1 MVQNGP
7 KWSRMIIW
15 RVLGRLAGALEAQHG
30 RRIVQERS
38 LEVLVRVSGGS
49 QRVPGVSW
57 DGPERSWEGLWR
69 FCEGAGGLLGLS

>member
-15 RVLGRLAGALEAQHG
+15 RVLGSLGGSLEVQNG

-38 LEVLVRVSGGS
+38 LEVLVRVSGDP
-49 QRVPGVSW
+49 QRVHGVSW
-57 DGPERSWEGLWR
+57 DGLEKSCEGLWR
-69 FCEGAGGLLGLS
+69 S

>member
-15 RVLGRLAGALEAQHG
+15 RVLGRLGGFLEVQNA

-38 LEVLVRVSGGS
+38 LEVLVRVFGGPR
-49 QRVPGVSW
+49 RVHGVSW
-57 DGPERSWEGLWR
+57 DGLERSCEGLWR
-69 FCEGAGGLLGLS
+69 S

>member
-1 MVQNGP
+1 MVENGP

-15 RVLGRLAGALEAQHG
+15 RVLGRLGRFLEVQNG

-69 FCEGAGGLLGLS
+69 SSEGAWGRLGRS

>member
-15 RVLGRLAGALEAQHG
+15 RLLGRLGGSLEVQNG

-69 FCEGAGGLLGLS
+69 SSEGAWGRLGRS